1 LQRIEL
7 KGGAGHVTNYVQLYP
22 TTWDAKQ
29 AFPDGKGGR
38 MTKIVIEMVADSQ
51 TQLRGGKWRD
61 RGRQMIR
68 SRM

>member
-1 LQRIEL
+1 MQSRLFRME
-7 KGGAGHVTNYVQLYP
+7 
-22 TTWDAKQ
+22 
-29 AFPDGKGGR
+29 KGGR